1 MLQCRRFYTDKN
13 FKNRIIANSYS
24 LRTLKWSKKN
34 DDPNKTNIIKVPQRN
49 NVNINIKRL
58 NTSNSTEKWAINNE
72 QDDEKIKEKLK
83 QKRELSLKARKCII
97 SRLKNSKDLI
107 EEKEVNEKKEDIRKI
122 EIKFNEQTKIFKRL
136 HSNNDVRTG
145 NNLKKI
151 YEEIENKNLNQSNN
165 NNNFNHNYSCIE
177 NYNSKNKTNNTNN
190 VNNKPNLDLLLYKN
204 VRHIYKKN
212 IIRASVLKEKSCI
225 VLNVPKKDES
235 NNIISINENI
245 NKKYIAS
252 KENISKNSEDSKIH
266 FKEIKKPNIV
276 MNNFRN
282 NNLNIRCNTE
292 ENCKVMF
299 NSNKNI
305 KRMTSDY
312 FKKKNIKIEENAPNN
327 INSEVTYNK
336 IDLKKIKTIK
346 NENDKNKRFTYY
358 NYLVT
363 KNKRKTYVDNENN
376 KCSNMSFKLD
386 PYNHKTYINNR
397 FNNIS
402 HKINIKM
409 LPSNTKFNSIE
420 SEKLKIKKKVI
431 IDKKAFQII
440 FFENL
445 ISIIDSIGDKN
456 IFATSIRKLNEKYF
470 IINNNTY
477 KQEYN
482 TIFIDN
488 ENFEYV
494 IKNFCLVLI
503 SLIFLSKD
511 DVLYNAYNI
520 QIKNLLIQIIYSSL
534 NYVEMDN
541 CYESNIIYNF
551 SRSNNQQSNIS
562 IQRDVLSLIH
572 ILFNNRKEYLSLK
585 EALEQIHSIIPKQD
599 FKYILKI
606 INESILFCY
615 NSKPKYTSNIFPLF
629 NFNNNVIKLKTKK
642 SDNTNNNTEKIESI
656 PYIKSP
662 MKKKFCLVL
671 DIDETIS
678 HTLKLNFG
686 GYFLLRPGAKY
697 FLEEV
702 SKFYE
707 IIIFTSSQKK
717 YADKILDKIDT
728 NGNIF
733 SHRLYKNHV
742 LYENG
747 KSVKNLNLIGRDLTK
762 TIFIDNLRSNAKY
775 NLDNLCPITTWKSD
789 IFDNRLIK
797 LRDKLSYIATCGK
810 FDDDITQ
817 GL

>member
-292 ENCKVMF
+292 
-299 NSNKNI
+299 
-305 KRMTSDY
+305 
-312 FKKKNIKIEENAPNN
+312 
-327 INSEVTYNK
+327 
-336 IDLKKIKTIK
+336 
-346 NENDKNKRFTYY
+346 
-358 NYLVT
+358 
-363 KNKRKTYVDNENN
+363 
-376 KCSNMSFKLD
+376 
-386 PYNHKTYINNR
+386 
-397 FNNIS
+397 
-402 HKINIKM
+402 
-409 LPSNTKFNSIE
+409 
-420 SEKLKIKKKVI
+420 
-431 IDKKAFQII
+431 
-440 FFENL
+440 
-445 ISIIDSIGDKN
+445 
-456 IFATSIRKLNEKYF
+456 
-470 IINNNTY
+470 
-477 KQEYN
+477 
-482 TIFIDN
+482 
-488 ENFEYV
+488 
-494 IKNFCLVLI
+494 
-503 SLIFLSKD
+503 
-511 DVLYNAYNI
+511 
-520 QIKNLLIQIIYSSL
+520 
-534 NYVEMDN
+534 
-541 CYESNIIYNF
+541 
-551 SRSNNQQSNIS
+551 
-562 IQRDVLSLIH
+562 
-572 ILFNNRKEYLSLK
+572 
-585 EALEQIHSIIPKQD
+585 
-599 FKYILKI
+599 
-606 INESILFCY
+606 
-615 NSKPKYTSNIFPLF
+615 
-629 NFNNNVIKLKTKK
+629 
-642 SDNTNNNTEKIESI
+642 
-656 PYIKSP
+656 
-662 MKKKFCLVL
+662 
-671 DIDETIS
+671 
-678 HTLKLNFG
+678 
-686 GYFLLRPGAKY
+686 
-697 FLEEV
+697 
-702 SKFYE
+702 
-707 IIIFTSSQKK
+707 
-717 YADKILDKIDT
+717 
-728 NGNIF
+728 
-733 SHRLYKNHV
+733 
-742 LYENG
+742 
-747 KSVKNLNLIGRDLTK
+747 
-762 TIFIDNLRSNAKY
+762 
-775 NLDNLCPITTWKSD
+775 
-789 IFDNRLIK
+789 
-797 LRDKLSYIATCGK
+797 
-810 FDDDITQ
+810 
-817 GL
+817 